1 MRQAPF
7 FGWIQDLSAPDPT
20 SIFNLFGLL
29 PFAAPDFLH
38 VGVWPIVMGITMWV
52 QMQLNPQQ
60 PDPLQQRIFNWMPVM
75 FTFLLASFSVGLVIY
90 WAWNNV
96 LSLLQQ
102 YAIMRK
108 NGAEIHLWK
117 NMGIEKVVARL
128 RSGERM
134 DVGGAMA
141 RSGASLRRG
150 AETLGQRWK
159 KPAQDKS
166 TPSES
171 SSGSGAAGDASASSA
186 MTREQAFKTL
196 GLEPGATA
204 TEVDAAYKKHARENA
219 SLNGSGKFSQARDV
233 LRGGE
238 GS

>member
-1 MRQAPF
+1 V
-7 FGWIQDLSAPDPT
+7 
-20 SIFNLFGLL
+20 FNLFGLL
-29 PFAAPDFLH
+29 PYAVPEFLH
-38 VGVWPIVMGITMWV
+38 IGVWPIIMGITMWV

-60 PDPLQQRIFNWMPVM
+60 PDPLQQKIFNWMPVM

-102 YAIMRK
+102 YTIMRK

-117 NMGIEKVVARL
+117 NMGIEKVLARV

-134 DVGGAMA
+134 DVGGAMS
-141 RSGASLRRG
+141 RGSASLRRG
-150 AETLGQRWK
+150 AESLSERVGSRK
-159 KPAQDKS
+159 KSTSRETQDKS
-166 TPSES
+166 TASES
-171 SSGSGAAGDASASSA
+171 GGGATAASSD

-204 TEVDAAYKKHARENA
+204 TEVDAAFKKHTGENA
-219 SLNGSGKFSQARDV
+219 SLNGSGKLSQARDV
-233 LRGGE
+233 LRGSE

>member
-1 MRQAPF
+1 
-7 FGWIQDLSAPDPT
+7 
-20 SIFNLFGLL
+20 
-29 PFAAPDFLH
+29 
-38 VGVWPIVMGITMWV
+38 
-52 QMQLNPQQ
+52 
-60 PDPLQQRIFNWMPVM
+60 M
-75 FTFLLASFSVGLVIY
+75 FTFLLGSFAVGLVIY

-102 YAIMRK
+102 YTIMRK

-117 NMGIEKVVARL
+117 NMGVDKMVARV
-128 RSGERM
+128 RSGEGM
-134 DVGGAMA
+134 DVVGAMA

-150 AETLGQRWK
+150 AETLGQRVGSWK
-159 KPAQDKS
+159 KPTSQETQDKS
-166 TPSES
+166 TASEPP
-171 SSGSGAAGDASASSA
+171 SGSGAGGASASSA

-219 SLNGSGKFSQARDV
+219 SLNGSGKLSEARDV
-233 LRGGE
+233 LRGRE